1 MNYFRKTALGVLLLG
16 SLNGGIAAPL
26 PSQLK
31 NASIIEER
39 SARERLKEVQK
50 HKPNVQAPAS
60 DKLKEA
66 IVQYNAPQARYEALK
81 FELKQVVFI
90 PKSQLISEP
99 RLNEIVSKY
108 LHKNIS
114 FNDVQRLR
122 VDIINEYQKLGYS
135 LSTANV
141 PAQKILNDKLTIE
154 LIESKIKRIK
164 ISGNNYLPDNYFDA
178 YVGKFRENYFNVR
191 DLENALLRFNK
202 TSKANM
208 VAKSEASDVY
218 GYSDLIFDVYEPSR
232 WTANF
237 SIDNYGTKRTGEQR
251 FNASIGVFDVSNGL
265 DDNFVLGT
273 TQSEGSDSWYGLYE
287 RPLNNHGTRA
297 SISFTSGKTNVAA
310 GPDDSLDVDG
320 NSESLTLKIEHL
332 LYFSKR
338 ASLYA
343 SIGYRYSNSES
354 FFVGSFLD
362 DTRSNTAFIEL
373 TYDSVDDYGS
383 WYGEA
388 SLSAGSASRFDEA
401 DQGYTN
407 FNLSAERLQKMG
419 DHWSAN
425 LRLAGQLGDDTRL
438 PSSESFFIGG
448 QSTVRGYEEGAA
460 IGVHGVNVN
469 LELSTMPF
477 RRLQLD
483 EDNTLNNIRL
493 TLFTDHGS
501 VYTDKGG
508 GTGLDSDS
516 LSSYGAAL
524 LYQPTADLVL
534 SLSYADPID
543 IDRDFYEERNWSASI
558 KYNLTF

>member
-1 MNYFRKTALGVLLLG
+1 MNDFRKTAVGVLLLG
-16 SLNGGIAAPL
+16 SLSGGIAAPL

-39 SARERLKEVQK
+39 SARERLQELQK

-81 FELKQVVFI
+81 FELNQVVFT

-141 PAQKILNDKLTIE
+141 PAQKIVNDKLTIE

-373 TYDSVDDYGS
+373 SYDSVDDYGS

-419 DHWSAN
+419 DHWTAN

-508 GTGLDSDS
+508 GAGLDSDS

>member
-1 MNYFRKTALGVLLLG
+1 MNYFRSTVAGLLLIA
-16 SLNGGIAAPL
+16 SLGELIAAPI

-31 NASIIEER
+31 NASIIEEH
-39 SARERLKEVQK
+39 SARKRLKEVQK
-50 HKPNVQAPAS
+50 HKPNVQVPAS

-66 IVQYNAPQARYEALK
+66 IVQYNAPQARFEAIRFKLK
-81 FELKQVVFI
+81 DIVFT
-90 PKSQLISEP
+90 PKSQLISES
-99 RLNEIVSKY
+99 RLEEIASKY
-108 LHKNIS
+108 LHKDIS

-122 VDIINEYQKLGYS
+122 VDIINEYQQLGYT
-135 LSTANV
+135 LSTVNI
-141 PAQKILNDKLTIE
+141 PAQKIVNNKLTVE

-164 ISGNNYLPDNYFDA
+164 IAGNNYLPDNYFDA
-178 YVGKFRENYFNVR
+178 YVGKFRENYFNVK

-218 GYSDLIFDVYEPSR
+218 GYSDLIFNIYEPSR
-232 WTANF
+232 WTTNI
-237 SIDNYGTKRTGEQR
+237 SLDNYGTKRTGEQR

-297 SISFTSGKTNVAA
+297 SISFTSGKTNVSA

-320 NSESLTLKIEHL
+320 DSESLTLKIEHL

-362 DTRSNTAFIEL
+362 DTRSDTAFIEL
-373 TYDSVDDYGS
+373 SYDSVDDYGT
-383 WYGEA
+383 WYGDA
-388 SLSAGSASRFDEA
+388 SLSAGSASRFDED

-419 DHWSAN
+419 DHWTAN
-425 LRLAGQLGDDTRL
+425 LRFAGQLGDDTRL

-477 RRLQLD
+477 RRLQLG

-508 GTGLDSDS
+508 GIGLDSDS

-524 LYQPTADLVL
+524 LYQPTADLIL